1 MRFLRLFFLLET
13 VVFFALCQW
22 THPVAV
28 QPGPSTIIIN
38 EFMPSNGAGV
48 YLDENSEPDDWIE
61 LYNTAKTSASLK
73 GLYLSDDSAK
83 LDKFALPDTLV
94 PAHGFV
100 LVWADDQKSQGGLHA
115 SFKLS
120 NHNGEKIFLSQG
132 EKTLIDS
139 VGFLPDVVSS
149 DQSYGRRTDGA
160 STWARQTEP
169 TPGSA
174 NSGGVL
180 GD

>member
-1 MRFLRLFFLLET
+1 MRFPGLVLLLAM
-13 VVFFALCQW
+13 VGLFALCKW

-28 QPGPSTIIIN
+28 QPEPSAMIIN
-38 EFMPSNGAGV
+38 EFMASNGAGV
-48 YLDENSEPDDWIE
+48 YLDENSEPDDWVE
-61 LYNTAKTSASLK
+61 LYNTATTSTSLR

-94 PAHGFV
+94 PAHGFI
-100 LVWADDQKSQGGLHA
+100 LVWADNQKSQGRLHA

-120 NHNGEKIFLSQG
+120 SRSGEKIFLSQG

-139 VGFLPDVVSS
+139 VRFLPDEVSS
-149 DQSYGRRTDGA
+149 DQSFGRWTDGA
-160 STWARQTEP
+160 SNWARQIKP
-169 TPGSA
+169 TPGST